1 MEMPE
6 FNKYRY
12 LVVKND
18 DDVRFDAWW
27 ILPKGRLAAA
37 DQAEFSS
44 LAGILERVEDPDRIG
59 LNYRGPHPLRIFRT
73 LRAL

>member
-18 DDVRFDAWW
+18 DDVRFDVWS

-44 LAGILERVEDPDRIG
+44 LAGILERVEDRFFPSLPYQTRISG
-59 LNYRGPHPLRIFRT
+59 HRT
-73 LRAL
+73 Q